1 MEKQWFVYILRC
13 GDGSVYTGIT
23 TDVERRLEMHRS
35 GKGAKYTRGRG
46 PLETVYRERCAT
58 HSDALKREWA
68 IKSLPREEKLHLIA
82 QFQRQ
87 RETKD

>member
-46 PLETVYRERCAT
+46 PLEAVYHERCAT

-87 RETKD
+87 REIKD